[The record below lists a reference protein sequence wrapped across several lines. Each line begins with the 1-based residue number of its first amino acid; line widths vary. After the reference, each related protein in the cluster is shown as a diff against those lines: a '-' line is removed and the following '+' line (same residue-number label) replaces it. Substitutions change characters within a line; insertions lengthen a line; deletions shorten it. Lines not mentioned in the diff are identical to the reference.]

1 MDAVQIDAIDI
12 QLIEFKTSSGTID
25 INPVQV
31 VYVLNDKKD
40 YHLEKERNSCVI
52 GLLNG
57 INQVVSEPRSEVVR
71 KLMRLK

>member
-1 MDAVQIDAIDI
+1 MDSIQIESLDI
-12 QLIEFKTSSGTID
+12 NLVEFKTSRGTID

-57 INQVVSEPRSEVVR
+57 INQVVSEPRSQVVR